1 MIRRRVHDSHLP
13 ASSLLPPLHIRSLKG
28 LHSGDLPPSSLP
40 HPAHPHTPNDLTSLP
55 HPTPPT
61 PGAVGHHGEGEHG
74 KSTGGDHSLVDWRRG
89 QCSLAATLP
98 PPPSITI
105 IPRHY
110 HAPAR
115 AALSLS
121 PLSSS
126 PTPGGMGR
134 HGEREHME
142 GKGGGTWPSGL
153 GRELS
158 SPSAA
163 SPPPHFTP
171 STTTRAGLHLGDC
184 PPHYR
189 SRSSLTQGHTPSPS
203 SLTQGHTPSPSSP
216 PSTPKGWNTAVG
228 ENERRIRERSGV
240 GDRCCGHTE
249 SWYKSWEDNDG
260 PRPVLKDGKDDG
272 L

>member
-1 MIRRRVHDSHLP
+1 MIRRRAHDSHLP

-40 HPAHPHTPNDLTSLP
+40 HPAHPHTPNNLTSLP

-61 PGAVGHHGEGEHG
+61 PGAVGHHGGGEHG
-74 KSTGGDHSLVDWRRG
+74 KSTGGDHSRVDWRRG
-89 QCSLAATLP
+89 RCSLAATLP
-98 PPPSITI
+98 PPPSITT
-105 IPRHY
+105 IPRYY

-134 HGEREHME
+134 HGEREHVE

-171 STTTRAGLHLGDC
+171 STTTRAGLHLGIALPITD
-184 PPHYR
+184 
-189 SRSSLTQGHTPSPS
+189 HTPHSPRAT
-203 SLTQGHTPSPSSP
+203 LLP
-216 PSTPKGWNTAVG
+216 PPLPLPPQRDGTLQWGRTRGGYGK
-228 ENERRIRERSGV
+228 GV
-240 GDRCCGHTE
+240 G
-249 SWYKSWEDNDG
+249 WEIGVTGILNAG
-260 PRPVLKDGKDDG
+260 TNPGRITTYPRLG
-272 L
+272 